1 MKRARFGL
9 QGHFLLV
16 SAVALSMVLAIV
28 VLLLQRQSALQR
40 ETDKASRD
48 VIHELYE
55 QSLRDRGQS
64 LAKMLADALRNP
76 VYYADLDEIGSIVRG
91 VRGQDNIGYVLVYD
105 DHGRLVSDGSLDIP
119 GYGMR
124 MEDPLAAGAISAT
137 GMKVQ
142 RSYEYY
148 DVSMPIMIG
157 NQHIG
162 GVRVG
167 IRLAEIRSYEDRTSA
182 RMHAQL
188 AKVGQRHLGLVAA
201 LLALLC
207 GVAVLVVWYVQRML
221 VRPMRW
227 LAESA
232 QRIEKGDYAVGQIEE
247 HRQDELGDLMRAF
260 ERMRASIE
268 RHDRE
273 IRHLAYTDPLT
284 GLPNRVAFRERLDHW
299 LMLCEDS
306 RLQMALLFIDID
318 DFKRVNDTL
327 GHEAGDEVL
336 LQFANRIGGA
346 VRSVAGDG
354 VMVARLGGD
363 EFVILVQGTDLR
375 ELATQLSTRL
385 VTDLGR
391 PLAVQDRQ
399 VFLGASIGVTL
410 FPDDASGAT
419 ALLKNGDIAMYQAK
433 VAGKNCYRFYSRA
446 MNHAVE
452 RRAQLEEELRGA
464 WDRGEMSL
472 VYQPIFSAD
481 SGLLAGAEALL
492 RWNHPVLGT
501 VAPSVFID
509 VAEQSGLIESIGPNV
524 LREACREAAGWPT
537 PAGMPPLFISVNV
550 SPRQLRRGDLVDIVG
565 DCLGQSGL
573 RASQLHLELTETAVI
588 DDELQASSLLAR
600 LHGTGVK
607 VWLDDFGTGFSGLS
621 YLKRVPVDGVKID
634 RSFVVDLPRDPDDL
648 ALTTAII
655 SMAHSLG
662 ITVVAEGIEKR
673 EQYELLREREC
684 DLMQGYW
691 MSYPL
696 TAGEF
701 AALLAQPPRNIA
713 G

>member
-9 QGHFLLV
+9 QGHFLLA
-16 SAVALSMVLAIV
+16 STLALLVVLAIV
-28 VLLLQRQSALQR
+28 ALLLQRQSALQR
-40 ETDKASRD
+40 ETDRASHA

-55 QSLRDRGQS
+55 QNLRDRGQS
-64 LAKMLADALRNP
+64 LTRMLADALRNP
-76 VYYADLDEIGSIVRG
+76 LYYADLDEIGSIVRG
-91 VRGQDNIGYVLVYD
+91 VRGQDNVGYVLVYD
-105 DHGRLVSDGSLDIP
+105 DRGRVVSDGSLDIP
-119 GYGMR
+119 GYGLR
-124 MEDPLAAGAISAT
+124 MDDPLAAGAIAAT
-137 GMKVQ
+137 GLKVQ
-142 RSYEYY
+142 RSAAYY
-148 DVSMPIMIG
+148 DVSAPIMIG

-167 IRLAEIRSYEDRTSA
+167 IRLAEVRDYENRAGT

-207 GVAVLVVWYVQRML
+207 GVAVLAIWYGQRML

-232 QRIEKGDYAVGQIEE
+232 QRIENGDYAIEAREE
-247 HRQDELGDLMRAF
+247 HRQDEVGDLVRAF

-273 IRHLAYTDPLT
+273 IRHLAYTDALT

-346 VRSVAGDG
+346 VRGVADDAA
-354 VMVARLGGD
+354 MVARLGGD
-363 EFVILVQGTDLR
+363 EFVILVQGTGLR
-375 ELATQLSTRL
+375 EVAARLAARL
-385 VTDLGR
+385 VADLGR

-410 FPDDASGAT
+410 FPEDAAGAT

-472 VYQPIFSAD
+472 VYQPIFSAET
-481 SGLLAGAEALL
+481 GLLAGAEALL
-492 RWNHPVLGT
+492 RWSHPVLGT

-509 VAEQSGLIESIGPNV
+509 VAEQSGLIEAIGPNV
-524 LREACREAAGWPT
+524 LRVACREAAGWRR
-537 PAGMPPLFISVNV
+537 PAGAPPLFISVNV
-550 SPRQLRRGDLVDIVG
+550 SPRQLRRGDLVEIVG
-565 DCLGQSGL
+565 ECLDSSGL
-573 RASQLHLELTETAVI
+573 LASQLHLELTETAVI
-588 DDELQASSLLAR
+588 DDEMQASNLLAK
-600 LHGTGVK
+600 LHGAGIK

-673 EQYELLREREC
+673 DQYELLRERGC

-691 MSYPL
+691 MSHPL
-696 TAGEF
+696 TADEF
-701 AALLAQPPRNIA
+701 AALLAQPPRDIA

>member
-16 SAVALSMVLAIV
+16 SAFALAMVLAIV
-28 VLLLQRQSALQR
+28 ALLLQRQSALQR
-40 ETDKASRD
+40 ETDKASRE

-55 QSLRDRGQS
+55 HNLRDRGQS

-76 VYYADLDEIGSIVRG
+76 VYYADLDAIGSIIRG

-105 DHGRLVSDGSLDIP
+105 ERGRLISDGSLDIP

-124 MEDPLAAGAISAT
+124 MEDPLAAGVITAT
-137 GMKVQ
+137 GLKVQ
-142 RSYEYY
+142 RSPEYY

-167 IRLAEIRSYEDRTSA
+167 IRLAEIRDYEDRTSM

-207 GVAVLVVWYVQRML
+207 GVAMLAIWYAQRML

-232 QRIEKGDYAVGQIEE
+232 QRIEKGDYAVGQQEE
-247 HRQDELGDLMRAF
+247 YRQDELGDLMRAF

-306 RLQMALLFIDID
+306 RLQMALLFIDVD

-346 VRSVAGDG
+346 VRSVADDG
-354 VMVARLGGD
+354 AMVARLGGD

-375 ELATQLSTRL
+375 EQATRLSMRL

-524 LREACREAAGWPT
+524 LREACREAADWSA
-537 PAGMPPLFISVNV
+537 PAGMPLLFISVNV

-565 DCLGQSGL
+565 DCLAQSGL
-573 RASQLHLELTETAVI
+573 HASQLHLELTETAVI
-588 DDELQASSLLAR
+588 DDELQASNLLAR
-600 LHGTGVK
+600 LHGAGVK

-691 MSYPL
+691 MSHPL
-696 TAGEF
+696 TAAEF